1 MVFRW
6 VSQEFGAAL
15 CCSLVW
21 VPSYSGNAPHL
32 RILHKDGQKHYTMY
46 FSFGSTFWGIFNRLI
61 TFWGMLTSFL
71 KTVSYLSQLQNL
83 FTKQDQSLFIRSHDL
98 EVYLFCILHW
108 WLNDN
113 RAALGLSLHPS
124 QQVQYCLCAFSKS
137 STTIFLYQF
146 VQNFCCRVCVG
157 VPFTVSPVLI
167 STPHLSSPWI
177 NPCRTANM
185 QTLPKPMINAMRKN
199 PFETSH
205 KWKATESIHHQ
216 FNRVDTPE

>member
-1 MVFRW
+1 
-6 VSQEFGAAL
+6 
-15 CCSLVW
+15 
-21 VPSYSGNAPHL
+21 
-32 RILHKDGQKHYTMY
+32 
-46 FSFGSTFWGIFNRLI
+46 
-61 TFWGMLTSFL
+61 MLTSFL
-71 KTVSYLSQLQNL
+71 KTLSYLSQLQNL

-98 EVYLFCILHW
+98 EVYPFCILHW
-108 WLNDN
+108 WLNDS

-124 QQVQYCLCAFSKS
+124 LRFQYCLCAFSSS

-157 VPFTVSPVLI
+157 VPFTVSPVVI

-185 QTLPKPMINAMRKN
+185 QTLPKPTINAMRKN
-199 PFETSH
+199 PFETSS